1 MKDQDS
7 DSRIFEVVKEQ
18 QLYKQEASRNLLSPK
33 GIEIRVNRS
42 IQVEGV
48 FGILKQDYGRQR
60 LRRRGLEKVS
70 VEMMLYFLGLNLAKL
85 FRFFQT
91 GSLNRFWKAP
101 ESLGPEEFRKPSA
114 RKLSKKGKKIN
125 QRMLEGMERK
135 KCGK

>member
-1 MKDQDS
+1 MS
-7 DSRIFEVVKEQ
+7 
-18 QLYKQEASRNLLSPK
+18 A
-33 GIEIRVNRS
+33 
-42 IQVEGV
+42 
-48 FGILKQDYGRQR
+48 
-60 LRRRGLEKVS
+60 
-70 VEMMLYFLGLNLAKL
+70 EMMLYFLGLNLAKL

-101 ESLGPEEFRKPSA
+101 ERLGPEEFRKPSA